1 MFDIGFAELVLIAI
15 VALLVIGPER
25 LPRVARGAGLWVGK
39 MRGFV
44 SSVQSDINQELKA
57 DELKKIMA
65 EQAES
70 SGVHE
75 IIEDVKQASEKLTDD
90 LNEVGDEVQ
99 KQDYALRAIVDEKP
113 GDWDGDDDGADPASN
128 EPPQI
133 EKQEDQK

>member
-25 LPRVARGAGLWVGK
+25 LPRVARTAGLWVGK

-44 SSVQSDINQELKA
+44 SSVQADINQELKT

-65 EQAES
+65 QQAKV

-75 IIEDVKQASEKLTDD
+75 IIEDVREASEDIADNIRDAGEEEQKPDYVLKAIPDEEPAPQPEKEKED
-90 LNEVGDEVQ
+90 VG
-99 KQDYALRAIVDEKP
+99 K
-113 GDWDGDDDGADPASN
+113 
-128 EPPQI
+128 
-133 EKQEDQK
+133 